1 VVAVGDGP
9 VTLPRR
15 DLVRIFFR
23 SFLIQGLWTV
33 QRVQNLGYLYSLWP
47 VFRRLYPKRED
58 RAHVGRAHAGYFST
72 HPYTSGIL
80 MGVVAGLETDLAEG
94 RGPTRET
101 ILAARSAMS
110 GPLAA
115 LGESFFWGTWLP
127 FCAVLCWLLS
137 GHVIESTGWTIVLF
151 VGLFNLPHLWV
162 RSVGLWLGYRWKT
175 EVVPHLVLFRVQKM
189 LPYLAAGGMVL
200 AVLHTVFLSS
210 DGSTVVQGLLWTG
223 FFWGTLRLG
232 IRPSFVAVAVA
243 GVSMALAWGK
253 TLL

>member
-1 VVAVGDGP
+1 M
-9 VTLPRR
+9 TLPRR

-58 RAHVGRAHAGYFST
+58 RAYVGRFHAGYFST
-72 HPYTSGIL
+72 HPYASGIL
-80 MGVVAGLETDLAEG
+80 IGVVAGLETDLAEG
-94 RGPTRET
+94 RGPKRDA
-101 ILAARSAMS
+101 ILTARSAMS
-110 GPLAA
+110 GPLSA

-127 FCAVLCWLLS
+127 FCAVFCWVLNGS
-137 GHVIESTGWTIVLF
+137 AIRSTGWTIVLF

-189 LPYLAAGGMVL
+189 LPYLAVGGMAL
-200 AVLHTVFLSS
+200 AVWQAASIASGET
-210 DGSTVVQGLLWTG
+210 TVVQGLLWTV

-232 IRPSFVAVAVA
+232 VRPSFVALAVA
-243 GVSMALAWGK
+243 GLSMAFAWGK